1 MEKKQ
6 LKRWLRALEI
16 AKYLF
21 EDEGYFT
28 DYLGEIEQLITQTM
42 NESLHDKGVMLMKT
56 IEIFFHDLNQEKQQ
70 ELMALYQVET
80 PEQMNWNIFPVTVIQ
95 EPESAKE
102 LVENVL
108 TRGERA
114 NDKSKV

>member
-1 MEKKQ
+1 
-6 LKRWLRALEI
+6 
-16 AKYLF
+16 
-21 EDEGYFT
+21 
-28 DYLGEIEQLITQTM
+28 
-42 NESLHDKGVMLMKT
+42 
-56 IEIFFHDLNQEKQQ
+56 
-70 ELMALYQVET
+70 VET
-80 PEQMNWNIFPVTVIQ
+80 PEQMNWNVFPVTVIQ